1 MCLIFDNPMRHCHCH
16 SNLLMAPPRE
26 SETCHFQS
34 PMTIFSTPSSLA
46 LTPSSSSPHLGSPYI
61 ISKLC
66 SLSNSTSFRATDFAR
81 VSSFNFLAYYS
92 LTDVPE
98 QLISRYLSHALA
110 LRFHRT
116 PTSDCGTRTL
126 VSGAAYGCGV
136 QPASCSIVVAC
147 RAKQQRS
154 RPDARRRRPHP
165 RRPTLF
171 LFFTFVDMWRA
182 ECGVRV
188 WVCLGYLE
196 SNTFSR
202 LERDSS
208 NANVRFATCCNPSLP
223 LDMAGWLGYGKF
235 CSVDMIVHLLCVW
248 DWRAVL
254 VFSML

>member
-1 MCLIFDNPMRHCHCH
+1 MRHCHCH

-126 VSGAAYGCGV
+126 VSGAAYIRLWSAACFMLHRGCV
-136 QPASCSIVVAC
+136 SRQATKEPARCTSSSSSSTSAHLV
-147 RAKQQRS
+147 S
-154 RPDARRRRPHP
+154 
-165 RRPTLF
+165 LF
-171 LFFTFVDMWRA
+171 YI
-182 ECGVRV
+182 CGHVESRV
-188 WVCLGYLE
+188 WGSGVGLSGVPRIKHVFSLGEGQFQCECSFRYVLQSFPSFGHGWMAWLREVLFRGYDRTSLVCVGLE
-196 SNTFSR
+196 SSTSF
-202 LERDSS
+202 
-208 NANVRFATCCNPSLP
+208 
-223 LDMAGWLGYGKF
+223 LDVVIFF
-235 CSVDMIVHLLCVW
+235 C
-248 DWRAVL
+248 
-254 VFSML
+254 

>member
-1 MCLIFDNPMRHCHCH
+1 MRHCHCH

-147 RAKQQRS
+147 RAKQEPSKKEPGRCTS
-154 RPDARRRRPHP
+154 SSSSASH
-165 RRPTLF
+165 LF
-171 LFFTFVDMWRA
+171 LFLNLWT
-182 ECGVRV
+182 CGESV
-188 WVCLGYLE
+188 WGFGIVVGSSGVCY
-196 SNTFSR
+196 
-202 LERDSS
+202 
-208 NANVRFATCCNPSLP
+208 
-223 LDMAGWLGYGKF
+223 M
-235 CSVDMIVHLLCVW
+235 
-248 DWRAVL
+248 
-254 VFSML
+254 

>member
-1 MCLIFDNPMRHCHCH
+1 MRHCHCH

-46 LTPSSSSPHLGSPYI
+46 LTPSSSSPHLGSPHI

-196 SNTFSR
+196 SNTFSSLGEGEFQCECSFR
-202 LERDSS
+202 YVLQSSAFLWKWLDGLATGSFVFRGYDRTYLVCVGLESS
-208 NANVRFATCCNPSLP
+208 F
-223 LDMAGWLGYGKF
+223 LDVVIFF
-235 CSVDMIVHLLCVW
+235 C
-248 DWRAVL
+248 
-254 VFSML
+254 